1 MKKKLVIIFL
11 VLLALSWYMAVSDTI
26 QKPGKVRA
34 CLAKAEELENQEIY
48 VDAITQYEQA
58 LVYEPDNTEISMKM
72 AEAYLKSGQ
81 TKKFTSVCKEVAERN
96 PKDEAVL
103 NG

>member
-58 LVYEPDNTEISMKM
+58 LVYEPDNTHISSPDRRRSSLLSAKRWRREIRRMRR
-72 AEAYLKSGQ
+72 
-81 TKKFTSVCKEVAERN
+81 C
-96 PKDEAVL
+96 
-103 NG
+103 

>member
-11 VLLALSWYMAVSDTI
+11 ALLALSWYMAVSDTI

-34 CLAKAEELENQEIY
+34 CLAKAEELESQEIY

-72 AEAYLKSGQ
+72 AEAYLKFR
-81 TKKFTSVCKEVAERN
+81 TDEEVHFCLQRGGGE
-96 PKDEAVL
+96 KSE
-103 NG
+103 G